1 MKKRLLGKLLSI
13 ILAVSFIAG
22 VYLAP
27 ASVMAKGLESL
38 TISYSDVITLIGDL
52 GEKITGIHDTQD
64 RVDLFYMF
72 SDWLKSDFGINL
84 LIDMILYAGYGESDI
99 PEQVQLF
106 LEENEQK
113 IIFFLCFIKSID
125 EDARETALS
134 AFSNKDEYSSTKLTQ
149 SREAALND
157 MYEKL
162 VDEDVRFLLSEEHGI
177 NAKVLLNL
185 FSCIKGS
192 FVLTND
198 ENDTNKLAYKANSID
213 SDFEDRLEA
222 NMSEYFS
229 AINDEPTSS
238 AIGIINA
245 IVGAVNEGASDS
257 DIARYKKILTAI
269 DMYDGIEPGYNV
281 TYDLNGG
288 SGTAPTQ
295 DPVSEGA
302 TFTVASAEGITA
314 PEGKQFKEWNT
325 EADGS
330 GTSYNPGDTI
340 TMGTSDI
347 TLYAIWED
355 IPITPTHTV
364 IYDLNGGSGTAP
376 TQDPVSEGATF
387 TVASAQGLTAPKGKQ
402 FKEWNT
408 RSNGKGSSYD
418 PGDTITMG
426 TSDITLYAIWEDK
439 PEKTTSGGGGTK
451 FTFTNPNIT
460 GGGTGI
466 PVIPAPVIDAE
477 AITIVKR
484 FNDVGTHWST
494 GYVAA
499 LVKKEIFKGYE
510 DGTFKPDQSITR
522 EEIAVAMVR
531 ALNLESKLEQAGQP
545 QFADNAAIA
554 DWSKK
559 SVALLTQMGILKGYD
574 DGEFKPK
581 KFITRQEFS
590 AILARSITKT
600 PQDVELQ
607 FTDKAQISDW
617 AVDSV
622 KKVYA
627 LGIVKGYEDNTFRPT
642 NNITR
647 AEAATMLYNFMYT
660 ENLF

>member
-355 IPITPTHTV
+355 
-364 IYDLNGGSGTAP
+364 
-376 TQDPVSEGATF
+376 
-387 TVASAQGLTAPKGKQ
+387 
-402 FKEWNT
+402 
-408 RSNGKGSSYD
+408 
-418 PGDTITMG
+418 
-426 TSDITLYAIWEDK
+426 K